1 MTDYDNQKNVNDISN
16 QLQTKLIISEI
27 EKTNDSEMLNSL
39 RKDYLVSDTLNQS
52 NKRFKF

>member
-1 MTDYDNQKNVNDISN
+1 VNDISN

-39 RKDYLVSDTLNQS
+39 RKDYLVSDTLNQQQ
-52 NKRFKF
+52 KI